1 MTDPNPIDGATARAL
16 DRYDVPPL
24 SPGFAGRVVAKALS
38 GEAIAPLPPVTE
50 PRRSGRTVWARG
62 RRVVIGVAA
71 FSLMSAAA
79 AATGVFGDA
88 AKNVPVIG
96 PLIAIVAPAPKPKAV
111 VTPKPKPAPAAPK
124 LVPPPIVDEEPPIEV
139 ADPTPVEV
147 IPPQVRRQIR
157 REMIAQRVVDQ
168 IERNEALGITPT
180 PEQRAQ
186 FAERLAKIP
195 PAQRLGLIK
204 RIRDI
209 RRERQAA
216 VTPEGEIMPKPD
228 IPLLGPEQR
237 RQLREDRLRLRE
249 ERRLRQM
256 QRAQEPEEA
265 TPVQDETLP
274 QE

>member
-1 MTDPNPIDGATARAL
+1 
-16 DRYDVPPL
+16 
-24 SPGFAGRVVAKALS
+24 VA
-38 GEAIAPLPPVTE
+38 
-50 PRRSGRTVWARG
+50 
-62 RRVVIGVAA
+62 IGVAA

-88 AKNVPVIG
+88 AKDVPVIG
-96 PLIAIVAPAPKPKAV
+96 PLIAIVAPAPKPKAIV
-111 VTPKPKPAPAAPK
+111 APKPKPAPAAPK
-124 LVPPPIVDEEPPIEV
+124 LVTPPTVAEESPTQV
-139 ADPTPVEV
+139 AEPTLGEV
-147 IPPQVRRQIR
+147 IPPKVRRQIR

-195 PAQRLGLIK
+195 PAQRLALIK

-216 VTPEGEIMPKPD
+216 ATPEGQAMPKAD
-228 IPLLGPEQR
+228 IPLLDAEQR

-249 ERRLRQM
+249 ERRQRQM
-256 QRAQEPEEA
+256 ERAQAEESA
-265 TPVQDETLP
+265 TVQNETTP
-274 QE
+274 QN